1 MRATFLA
8 GGPGIAKGRVDGIR
22 TIDIAP
28 TIAYILGVP
37 EPQQSQGEV
46 RLDVLKGGRSRT
58 LVPLIGLND
67 FHGQL
72 EPTTTPMDGLNVS
85 VGGARAARHDVRRG
99 GAPSCP
105 AGALLLAAGD
115 NVGAS
120 PANSGLLE
128 DMPAIDVENAWGLDA
143 TSYGNHEF
151 DYGVA
156 RLQAASGTRRLPV
169 PGRQHRRHGDRWR
182 TRTGWRARDVFQYGG
197 IRIGVIGIG
206 LETTPELV
214 SAGRHR
220 GPHVPA
226 RGRDDPDGIREAAAS
241 GRQGAGRAD
250 PRGHRRRDEHDR
262 RRSPA
267 CRGKARSSPSPKAS
281 RTPRSTSIIAGH
293 THRVSNLMVGDILVA
308 EGHQRRGELLGA
320 SRWS

>member
-1 MRATFLA
+1 M
-8 GGPGIAKGRVDGIR
+8 R

-28 TIAYILGVP
+28 TIAYILRVP
-37 EPQQSQGEV
+37 EPQQSQGVV
-46 RLDVLKGGRSRT
+46 RLDLVKGGRSRT

-72 EPTTTPMDGLNVS
+72 EPTTMPMDGLNVS
-85 VGGARAARHDVRRG
+85 VGGAAQLATMFDEEAAQFPNG
-99 GAPSCP
+99 S
-105 AGALLLAAGD
+105 LLLAAGD

-156 RLQAASGTRRLPV
+156 RLQAHQARADFPFLGANIVDSATMENPDWVEGT
-169 PGRQHRRHGDRWR
+169 H
-182 TRTGWRARDVFQYGG
+182 VFQYG
-197 IRIGVIGIG
+197 RH
-206 LETTPELV
+206 PDRRDRHRARDHARA
-214 SAGRHR
+214 SQRRRHR

-226 RGRDDPDGIREAAAS
+226 RDRDDPDGVREAPAA
-241 GRQGAGRAD
+241 GRQGPGRAD

-262 RRSPA
+262 RRCPR
-267 CRGKARSSPSPKAS
+267 CRGRARSSTIAEGIQD
-281 RTPRSTSIIAGH
+281 STVDVIVAGH

-308 EGHQRRGELLGA
+308 EGINAGA
-320 SRWS
+320 SYSVVQMVVKG